1 MLDYEYIMNHDRL
14 IAIDLSRKKELEAD
28 LKAIQKKEFIKQ
40 LKNLEI
46 ENADGTQNIIVL
58 MTLGKIK

>member
-14 IAIDLSRKKELEAD
+14 IAIDLSRNKELEAD

>member
-14 IAIDLSRKKELEAD
+14 IAIDLSGNKELEAD

-46 ENADGTQNIIVL
+46 ENADGTQNMIVL

>member
-14 IAIDLSRKKELEAD
+14 IATDLSRKKELEAD

>member
-14 IAIDLSRKKELEAD
+14 IAIDLSRNKELEAD

-46 ENADGTQNIIVL
+46 ENADGTQNMIVL

>member
-14 IAIDLSRKKELEAD
+14 IAIDLRGNKELEAD

-46 ENADGTQNIIVL
+46 ENADGTQNMIVL

>member
-1 MLDYEYIMNHDRL
+1 MLDYEYIKNHDRL

-40 LKNLEI
+40 LKNVDI
-46 ENADGTQNIIVL
+46 ENADGMQNMIVL

>member
-1 MLDYEYIMNHDRL
+1 MNHDRL
-14 IAIDLSRKKELEAD
+14 IATDLSRKKELEAD

>member
-14 IAIDLSRKKELEAD
+14 IAVDLSRKKELEAD

-46 ENADGTQNIIVL
+46 ENADGTQNMIVL

>member
-1 MLDYEYIMNHDRL
+1 MLDYESIMNHDRL

-46 ENADGTQNIIVL
+46 ENADGTQNMIVL

>member
-1 MLDYEYIMNHDRL
+1 MLDYKYIMNHDRL
-14 IAIDLSRKKELEAD
+14 IATDLSRKKELEAD

-46 ENADGTQNIIVL
+46 ENADGTQNMIVL

>member
-46 ENADGTQNIIVL
+46 ENADGTQNMIVL

>member
-14 IAIDLSRKKELEAD
+14 IAIDLSIKKELEAD

>member
-46 ENADGTQNIIVL
+46 ENADGTQNMIVL
-58 MTLGKIK
+58 MTLEKIK

>member
-1 MLDYEYIMNHDRL
+1 MLDYEYIKNHDRL
-14 IAIDLSRKKELEAD
+14 IAIDLSRKEELEAD

-40 LKNLEI
+40 LKNVDI
-46 ENADGTQNIIVL
+46 ENADGMRNMIVL

>member
-1 MLDYEYIMNHDRL
+1 MLDYESIMNHDRL

>member
-46 ENADGTQNIIVL
+46 ENADGTQKMIVL
-58 MTLGKIK
+58 MTLGQIK

>member
-14 IAIDLSRKKELEAD
+14 IATDLSRKKELEAD

-46 ENADGTQNIIVL
+46 ENADGTQNMIVL

>member
-14 IAIDLSRKKELEAD
+14 IAIDLSIKKELEAD

-46 ENADGTQNIIVL
+46 ENADGTQNMIVL